1 MDSTPLP
8 PPYGDQRGKSPK
20 ALWAVIGALAVAVI
34 ALGGVLLNRHG
45 QGNNAPP
52 PVPVSAAPPEAPAD
66 FKSEPPTALP
76 AVPPPAGN
84 APAQTA
90 TTPLASPA
98 PAMARAPQVAQAPAV
113 QAVPG
118 PGTGKP
124 VRAAPPPCAV
134 CGHVE
139 SVRQVQRSQPATG
152 VGAVAGGVV
161 GGLLGN
167 QFGHG
172 NGRAATTVLGA
183 VGGGFAGN
191 AVEKHVRRVT
201 VYQVN
206 VRMDNGKLR
215 TVETKTAPP
224 IGKAVTLKGGVLRPA
239 NGRN

>member
-8 PPYGDQRGKSPK
+8 PPYGEPRGKSPK
-20 ALWAVIGALAVAVI
+20 ALWAVIGALAVAVL
-34 ALGGVLLNRHG
+34 ALGGVLLNRQG
-45 QGNNAPP
+45 QGSNAPP
-52 PVPVSAAPPEAPAD
+52 PVVASTAPPQAPDD
-66 FKSEPPTALP
+66 FKSDPPPALP

-90 TTPLASPA
+90 TTPSASPA
-98 PAMARAPQVAQAPAV
+98 PALAPQVARAGAV
-113 QAVPG
+113 QAGPG
-118 PGTGKP
+118 PGMSQP
-124 VRAAPPPCAV
+124 VRAAPAPCAV

-139 SVRQVQRSQPATG
+139 SVRQVQRSQPASG

-201 VYQVN
+201 VYQVS

-215 TVETKTAPP
+215 TIETKTAPP
-224 IGKAVTLKGGVLRPA
+224 IGKAVTLKAGVLRPA
-239 NGRN
+239 NGRS